1 MDEKEI
7 KEGAKP
13 QAPEI
18 TETDKVGATIPDTER
33 VLESDKTIKV
43 KFNKEIRDLSYDEA
57 ATLAQK
63 GMKYDSIS
71 DDISR
76 LKALALSG
84 GKSLKEYIDSL
95 EENQKKNVLSEV
107 LGIEELREN
116 FPEIKNTEDIPGSV
130 LNAVKERGANLL
142 DAYLRYRLSE
152 ERQANEAK
160 QKQQQNRETSVGSQR
175 SSNETLNQINDEFIK
190 GLWD

>member
-152 ERQANEAK
+152 DRQANEAK
-160 QKQQQNRETSVGSQR
+160 QKQQQNRETSVGSKRR
-175 SSNETLNQINDEFIK
+175 SNDTLNQINDEFIK